1 MSSNREGGRDFS
13 HCLQFSL
20 NLGTVVVFCF
30 LFCFVLFF
38 LFYGKCPDEIDLE
51 EYRVFCSCSLPLSKP
66 ESVLFCIFFFSV
78 VGDGLVL

>member
-30 LFCFVLFF
+30 VLFCF
-38 LFYGKCPDEIDLE
+38 
-51 EYRVFCSCSLPLSKP
+51 
-66 ESVLFCIFFFSV
+66 FFFMASV
-78 VGDGLVL
+78 QMK